1 MKYILKPKICFFSLD
16 AYSYLTQKDTGTAG
30 GAELQQV
37 LLAKE
42 LVRRGFDISFIV
54 DDYGQKSVEFVNGI
68 KIFKCPFNRFNRL
81 SYYLLKLYLLWKV
94 LKKIDAEIYYQRA
107 ASAVTGII
115 ALFCLLKKKMFVY
128 GLGSDIEVNGTFTE
142 NAKLHERLLYNFGLK
157 KAKCIITQSEYQQ
170 RLLKKRFNY
179 DSTIIKNLYP
189 LDEKIEKGKATPPVV
204 LWVGTIK
211 PEWKQPE
218 VFLKLA
224 TAIPDAKFQMVG
236 GVPSNKQ
243 FYDTIKKEAERI
255 PNLEFV
261 GFVPYPDVNEY
272 FNNASILI
280 NTSSV
285 EGFSN
290 TFLQAWARYTPV
302 VSLNVDPDEII
313 CKYKL
318 GFHSSTFEQMV
329 EDVKRLLEDEKLRE
343 KMGMNG
349 RKYVESEHDIKKIVE
364 EYIIVF
370 EEL

>member
-1 MKYILKPKICFFSLD
+1 MKPKVCFFSLD
-16 AYSYLTQKDTGTAG
+16 AYSYLAQKNTGTAG

-37 LLAKE
+37 LLANE
-42 LVRRGFDISFIV
+42 LVKRGFDISFIV
-54 DDYGQKSVEFVNGI
+54 DDYGQDHLEVVDGI
-68 KIFKCPFNRFNRL
+68 KIFKCPFNRFNRFGC
-81 SYYLLKLYLLWKV
+81 SFLKMYLLWKMLGRV
-94 LKKIDAEIYYQRA
+94 DADMYYQRA

-142 NAKLHERLLYNFGLK
+142 NAKFYERIFYNFGLK
-157 KAKCIITQSEYQQ
+157 KSECIITQSEYQQ
-170 RLLKKRFNY
+170 KLLKKRFNY

-224 TAIPDAKFQMVG
+224 TAIPDAKFQIVG
-236 GVPSNKQ
+236 GAPSNKQ
-243 FYDTIKKEAERI
+243 FYDTIKEEAERI

-272 FNNASILI
+272 FNNASILV

-290 TFLQAWARYTPV
+290 TFLQAWVMYTPV

-318 GFHSSTFEQMV
+318 GFHSGTFEQMV
-329 EDVKRLLEDEKLRE
+329 EDVKSLLEDEKLRE
-343 KMGMNG
+343 EMGANG
-349 RKYVESEHDIKKIVE
+349 RGYVEREHDIKKIVE
-364 EYIIVF
+364 EYMNIF
-370 EEL
+370 EGL